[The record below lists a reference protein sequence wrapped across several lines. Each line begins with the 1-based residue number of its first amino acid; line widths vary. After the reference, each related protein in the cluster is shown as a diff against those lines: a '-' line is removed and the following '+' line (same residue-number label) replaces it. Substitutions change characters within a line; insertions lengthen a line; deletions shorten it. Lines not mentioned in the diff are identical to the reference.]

1 MTECARRRGCTNW
14 PEQPD
19 CLVCPFAHECPTCG
33 QPIGSPCR
41 RPSGHN
47 CVVHVPRA
55 EYADK
60 VALREHRDRV
70 VEQLGEAVTDEWEE
84 RLFGRAEY
92 ERRRRQR
99 GDG

>member
-1 MTECARRRGCTNW
+1 MSDCARRRGCTNTD
-14 PEQPD
+14 EE
-19 CLVCPFAHECPTCG
+19 CLVCPFARECPVCR
-33 QPIGSPCR
+33 QPPGAPCR

-47 CVVHVPRA
+47 CEVHVPRV

-70 VEQLGEAVTDEWEE
+70 VEQLGETATDEWEE

-92 ERRRRQR
+92 DRRRRHR
-99 GDG
+99 NLGM